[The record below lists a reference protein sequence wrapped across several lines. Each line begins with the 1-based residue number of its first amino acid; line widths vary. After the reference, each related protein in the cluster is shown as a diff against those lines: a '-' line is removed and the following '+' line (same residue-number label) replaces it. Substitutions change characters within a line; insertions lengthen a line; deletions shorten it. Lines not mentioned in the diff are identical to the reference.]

1 MIAYRAIREGFV
13 MKDRMEEKPIEKVE
27 PLSRFVTY
35 KITHLL
41 ALSR

>member
-1 MIAYRAIREGFV
+1 MIACRAIREGSV
-13 MKDRMEEKPIEKVE
+13 MKDRMEQPIEKVE
-27 PLSRFVTY
+27 SVSRFVTY